1 LKKQFDQLL
10 EVQRQE
16 FEKLFAHVSHEMDCL
31 HIPAASLRL
40 HYIRHD
46 ATGEPR
52 VKKLAETIVDYI
64 TQYSFNLKRRE
75 GLTELQRNQT
85 FRQARQLFRDTPGS
99 GQAGELLVYLFIEAV
114 LGAPQILKKMP
125 ITTNPN
131 DERKGS
137 DGVHMRWNESEELLE
152 IIFAEA
158 KIWASF
164 SGALTDAFNSMNS
177 FHSSRIK
184 EHEVNLFSNFFS
196 ELSENLQQQ
205 VISYLDGINVEHSR
219 EIHACLIG
227 YNWKEYDALNQ
238 IETRAAL
245 VKEFDLR
252 YRVWAEKIMLPA
264 LEKKV
269 GKFSHK
275 HLAFEFFFIPFPDV
289 ATFRKYFNEAL

>member
-1 LKKQFDQLL
+1 LKKEFDQLL
-10 EVQRQE
+10 EVQRRE
-16 FEKLFAHVSHEMDCL
+16 FEKLFAHVSHELECL

-52 VKKLAETIVDYI
+52 IKKLAETIVDYI
-64 TQYSFNLKRRE
+64 TQYSFSLKRRE

-85 FRQARQLFRDTPGS
+85 FRQARQLFRDTPDS

-137 DGVHMRWNESEELLE
+137 DGVHMRWNNAEGILE

-158 KIWASF
+158 KIWATF
-164 SGALTDAFNSMNS
+164 SGALTDAFASMNN

-184 EHEVNLFSNFFS
+184 DHEVNLFSNFFS
-196 ELSENLQQQ
+196 ELSPELQQR
-205 VISYLDGINVEHSR
+205 VISYLDGPNIEHSR
-219 EIHACLIG
+219 ETHACLIG
-227 YNWKEYDALNQ
+227 YNWKDYDALNQ
-238 IETRAAL
+238 VETRAAL

-252 YRVWAEKIMLPA
+252 YRAWAEKTMLPA
-264 LEKKV
+264 LTKQVEKFK
-269 GKFSHK
+269 HK

-289 ATFRKYFNEAL
+289 ATFRKHFNEAL